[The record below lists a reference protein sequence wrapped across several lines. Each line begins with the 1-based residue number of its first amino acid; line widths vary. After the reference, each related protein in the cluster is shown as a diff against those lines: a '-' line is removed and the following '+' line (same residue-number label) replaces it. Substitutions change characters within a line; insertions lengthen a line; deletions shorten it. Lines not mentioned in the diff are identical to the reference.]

1 MQILQSRKKRGKI
14 CNSVFMPITQIRKLT
29 PSRIKWNTSFS
40 SKNEKNE
47 NVTERKFWVAVVAL
61 LVKMPLCRQMCTFDE
76 NKIIGNKEQLR
87 FIAWFVNLEL
97 GLEPAAHFNQVA
109 RPFRQ
114 TKRDALFSAFLPFNL
129 YCESNYSFLLGSEM
143 LKNISFGQIWWF
155 FHPPKSIE
163 IKNSPFSSL
172 PSSPSLSL
180 SPPPY
185 CLSPP
190 SLAHSPLSLSPE
202 CLGSA
207 LRLS

>member
-1 MQILQSRKKRGKI
+1 MQLR
-14 CNSVFMPITQIRKLT
+14 
-29 PSRIKWNTSFS
+29 
-40 SKNEKNE
+40 
-47 NVTERKFWVAVVAL
+47 
-61 LVKMPLCRQMCTFDE
+61 RQMCTFDE

-114 TKRDALFSAFLPFNL
+114 TKRDALFSALLPFNL
-129 YCESNYSFLLGSEM
+129 HCESNYSFLLGSEM

-180 SPPPY
+180 SSSLLSLPY
-185 CLSPP
+185 LPRT
-190 SLAHSPLSLSPE
+190 LTPLSFSRMSWLCSETQLS
-202 CLGSA
+202 L
-207 LRLS
+207 